1 MSIPCTPYAGRRA
14 RLAAHI
20 GPEALALIPT
30 APQRLRNRD
39 CDFPYRHDSYFYY
52 LTGFAEPDSW
62 LALTGEGQSVLFC
75 QPKDEERE
83 IWTGIRLGPQAAPAA
98 LGVDE
103 AHAISELDERLPALL
118 ENRRAVWFPFAVH
131 EGLPARVEGWLGKVR
146 ARARQGVTA
155 PAELHDAC
163 APLDE
168 MRLIKDAH
176 ELELIRRACAI
187 SARAHIRAMQRSAA
201 MLRQGQD
208 AREHHLEAEL
218 LHEFRQ
224 SGAEFPA
231 YGNIVASGANAC
243 VLHYPAGSAPVRP
256 GDMVLIDA
264 GCELHGYASDITRSF
279 PASGRFTAAQRALY
293 DVVLAMQQAA
303 IDATRPGARFNE
315 PHEAAVHTLT
325 QGLFDLGIL
334 THNQHGSVQD
344 AVAAR
349 AYAPCYMHRTS
360 HWMGM
365 DVHDCGSYAEPGAP
379 RQADGTLPS
388 RVLRPG
394 MVLTVEP
401 GLYVRAGSA
410 APEKFWNTGIR
421 IEDDALITAEG
432 CELLTRSVPV
442 AASEIEELM
451 S

>member
-118 ENRRAVWFPFAVH
+118 ENRRAVWFPFAVY
-131 EGLPARVEGWLGKVR
+131 EGLPARVESWLGKVR

-218 LHEFRQ
+218 LHESLRKPRPRAFSASFR
-224 SGAEFPA
+224 G
-231 YGNIVASGANAC
+231 
-243 VLHYPAGSAPVRP
+243 
-256 GDMVLIDA
+256 
-264 GCELHGYASDITRSF
+264 TRC
-279 PASGRFTAAQRALY
+279 A
-293 DVVLAMQQAA
+293 
-303 IDATRPGARFNE
+303 
-315 PHEAAVHTLT
+315 
-325 QGLFDLGIL
+325 
-334 THNQHGSVQD
+334 
-344 AVAAR
+344 
-349 AYAPCYMHRTS
+349 
-360 HWMGM
+360 
-365 DVHDCGSYAEPGAP
+365 
-379 RQADGTLPS
+379 
-388 RVLRPG
+388 
-394 MVLTVEP
+394 
-401 GLYVRAGSA
+401 
-410 APEKFWNTGIR
+410 
-421 IEDDALITAEG
+421 
-432 CELLTRSVPV
+432 
-442 AASEIEELM
+442 
-451 S
+451 

>member
-103 AHAISELDERLPALL
+103 AHTISELDERLPTLL

-201 MLRQGQD
+201 MLRQRQD
-208 AREHHLEAEL
+208 TREHHLEAEL

-315 PHEAAVHTLT
+315 PYEAAVRMLT
-325 QGLFDLGIL
+325 
-334 THNQHGSVQD
+334 
-344 AVAAR
+344 
-349 AYAPCYMHRTS
+349 
-360 HWMGM
+360 
-365 DVHDCGSYAEPGAP
+365 
-379 RQADGTLPS
+379 
-388 RVLRPG
+388 
-394 MVLTVEP
+394 
-401 GLYVRAGSA
+401 
-410 APEKFWNTGIR
+410 
-421 IEDDALITAEG
+421 
-432 CELLTRSVPV
+432 
-442 AASEIEELM
+442 
-451 S
+451 